1 MAGRPRFTLPMK
13 IASPAPAFRL
23 FSGAVV
29 LAALAVPAS
38 AEIRNWIAPSSINLN
53 GPSNWSGGVVPSLTD
68 EVVFTNVPQSVL
80 STGNTLNWGRL
91 VWNSTGNTTI
101 RISDNQSSNKVIN
114 LGGAT
119 DSTAAEAAGGTAND
133 LIVIGSGVGSG
144 TLTISNEGS
153 SGTSNRLIVMV
164 QKSGSINVVNADTV
178 FVHTAEL
185 RGDYALTKTGLGT
198 LTLGYNGGLGAS
210 HTFTI
215 ASGTVN
221 ANHVQSLGAG
231 NVLVSGGTLT
241 INEDA
246 VGSVNMGVGKHF
258 TLNGGT
264 LQLTLSSD
272 VAYDRINGQGSG
284 VFTINGGI
292 IDLGNSVANYSVSY
306 SVFNGF
312 ASGSIN
318 GLTFINYDP
327 AYIPQLSADGV
338 LSFTPAA
345 IPEPSTYA
353 AMAGAVGLVL
363 AALRRRRS

>member
-1 MAGRPRFTLPMK
+1 
-13 IASPAPAFRL
+13 
-23 FSGAVV
+23 
-29 LAALAVPAS
+29 
-38 AEIRNWIAPSSINLN
+38 
-53 GPSNWSGGVVPSLTD
+53 
-68 EVVFTNVPQSVL
+68 
-80 STGNTLNWGRL
+80 
-91 VWNSTGNTTI
+91 
-101 RISDNQSSNKVIN
+101 
-114 LGGAT
+114 
-119 DSTAAEAAGGTAND
+119 
-133 LIVIGSGVGSG
+133 
-144 TLTISNEGS
+144 
-153 SGTSNRLIVMV
+153 
-164 QKSGSINVVNADTV
+164 
-178 FVHTAEL
+178 
-185 RGDYALTKTGLGT
+185 
-198 LTLGYNGGLGAS
+198 
-210 HTFTI
+210 
-215 ASGTVN
+215 
-221 ANHVQSLGAG
+221 
-231 NVLVSGGTLT
+231 
-241 INEDA
+241 DA

-353 AMAGAVGLVL
+353 AMAGAV
-363 AALRRRRS
+363 